1 MLYMNKSMSIAT
13 ACAAFMLSFSLAAQ
27 DSDGF
32 TLFEPLD
39 SGQSGRPSSLN
50 SRRSRDIQR
59 EYPTDAPVFL
69 LVGLAKIGGDISIN
83 LRHMSGED
91 VRIKLADLPVRI
103 PGFEGFSVLG
113 ASGRTVSIRHPDS
126 APCLSF
132 SNEGVECDAEL
143 NTSLLQLA
151 KGSRSIPL
159 STIDGDNVEPS
170 TTESTPVNPF
180 DVIRRSAESGGSATE
195 TDSSRRFR
203 PRRIDPADVPPGM
216 RVVSTPFGDRL
227 VED

>member
-1 MLYMNKSMSIAT
+1 MLNMNKSLSIAT
-13 ACAAFMLSFSLAAQ
+13 ACTTFMLSFSLAGQ
-27 DSDGF
+27 DSGGF

-39 SGQSGRPSSLN
+39 SGQTGRSSPMD
-50 SRRSRDIQR
+50 SRRSRDIPR
-59 EYPTDAPVFL
+59 ETSTVAPVFL

-91 VRIKLADLPVRI
+91 VRVKYAGLPVSI
-103 PGFEGFSVLG
+103 PSFEGFSVLG
-113 ASGRTVSIRHPDS
+113 ASGRTVSIRHPDN

-132 SNEGVECDAEL
+132 SNKGVECDTEL

-151 KGSRSIPL
+151 IESTNMPLPTIDRDDVEL
-159 STIDGDNVEPS
+159 ST
-170 TTESTPVNPF
+170 TQSTPVNPF
-180 DVIRRSAESGGSATE
+180 DVVRRSAASGGSATE
-195 TDSSRRFR
+195 TDNSRQFR